1 MKIPLS
7 EHKTISIAY
16 REEAQSEIDGCTIYI
31 DDLSLF
37 NSFKALESQR
47 FNSSS
52 FKYIV
57 EKSENE
63 IKLSSDYCVG
73 IDWLGA
79 TNRFVYVEPKVNT
92 SDTYRFENLINETDE
107 NINYIYSSEIVELNF
122 LKMLLEVHSGKIYDK
137 YLQDLVS
144 IDWNSKQI
152 PIEQN
157 QDHLTPF
164 LIVEFLQLLKRIVIK
179 GLKKTYY
186 KTNENLTNRVK
197 GKILVAQQIKQNTL
211 KGRLTKT
218 LCQYQVFGEDNSENR
233 FLKKVLS
240 FVTNYVQNNKPL
252 FHENIESVQH
262 LISYSRPSFE
272 NIGTEFEAFELKH
285 IKPNPFF
292 KEYAQAIKIGQYILK
307 RFSYNISKTTD
318 KKITTPPF
326 WIDMPRLFEL
336 YVYHHLLISNE
347 NAKDRILYQFA
358 TYGNSLDFL
367 IKDDDNPMIIDT
379 KYKLH
384 YENGHIHQ
392 DIRQVSGY
400 ARLNKVRDELGITDD
415 SNINCL
421 IIYPDPKGLDLSNSK
436 LEIDS
441 LISESERIEP
451 YYKVFKLGVKLPL
464 QSMKTQTGTLS

>member
-7 EHKTISIAY
+7 EHKTINIVF
-16 REEAQSEIDGCTIYI
+16 REEIQSKIEEGTIDIYKI
-31 DDLSLF
+31 SLF

-57 EKSENE
+57 EKSENI
-63 IKLSSDYCVG
+63 IKLSSDYCIG

-79 TNRFVYVEPKVNT
+79 TNRFVYVEPKINA
-92 SDTYRFENLINETDE
+92 SDTYRFENLRDETDE
-107 NINYIYSSEIVELNF
+107 NISSTYPSKKLELNF
-122 LKMLLEVHSGKIYDK
+122 LKMLLEVHSGKINEK
-137 YLQDLVS
+137 CLKDLVS
-144 IDWNSKQI
+144 IDWNTKQI

-186 KTNENLTNRVK
+186 KTNKNLTNRVK
-197 GKILVAQQIKQNTL
+197 GKILVTQQIKQNTL

-218 LCQYQVFGEDNSENR
+218 LCQYQIFGEDNPENR

-240 FVTNYVQNNKPL
+240 FIANYVQNNKSL
-252 FHENIESVQH
+252 FHDNIESIQH
-262 LISYSRPSFE
+262 LISYSQPSFE
-272 NIGTEFEAFELKH
+272 NIGTEFENFELKH
-285 IKPNPFF
+285 LKPNPFF

-318 KKITTPPF
+318 EKITIPPF

-336 YVYHHLLISNE
+336 YIYHHLLNSNDNKQGE
-347 NAKDRILYQFA
+347 IFYQFA

-367 IKDDDNPMIIDT
+367 IKDENHSMIIDT

-384 YENGHIHQ
+384 YDNGHLHQ

-400 ARLNKVRDELGITDD
+400 ARLNKVRDKLGITDD

-421 IIYPDPKGLDLSNSK
+421 IIYPNPKGLDLSKTK
-436 LEIDS
+436 LAADS
-441 LISESERIEP
+441 LISRSEQIEP

-464 QSMKTQTGTLS
+464 IKT